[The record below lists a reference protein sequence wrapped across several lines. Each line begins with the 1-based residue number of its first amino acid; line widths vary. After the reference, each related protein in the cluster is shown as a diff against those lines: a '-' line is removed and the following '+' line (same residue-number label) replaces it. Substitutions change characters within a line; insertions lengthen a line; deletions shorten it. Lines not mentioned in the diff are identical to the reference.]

1 MPLLLLHASIEGRLN
16 GCVQVLL
23 MGAIRAFVTTP
34 AERDELGG
42 VGVSVRRLRLRP
54 APASLLS
61 LLLCIELRSGAAGA
75 WGSVPRI
82 CEHVGSGQTRRARQH
97 GRVHNH
103 AWMAVLRAGVNALHV
118 YLTACT
124 CHRPLD
130 VKHSHVS

>member
-61 LLLCIELRSGAAGA
+61 LLLCIELGGF
-75 WGSVPRI
+75 P
-82 CEHVGSGQTRRARQH
+82 ARQVRGAVYRASASMLDP
-97 GRVHNH
+97 GRLGEPVSTG
-103 AWMAVLRAGVNALHV
+103 ASIITLGWLFFVLV
-118 YLTACT
+118 
-124 CHRPLD
+124 
-130 VKHSHVS
+130 